1 MEVDDCALGHD
12 ISLLLPKH
20 NIHLAQSKVEKII
33 KHRIVGA
40 LLRYVRLYEL
50 VVRMGNCRS
59 VECRGGHIGRA
70 ASIDVQPSTYLEH
83 TVDLQPLRP

>member
-20 NIHLAQSKVEKII
+20 NIHLAQSKV
-33 KHRIVGA
+33 VGA